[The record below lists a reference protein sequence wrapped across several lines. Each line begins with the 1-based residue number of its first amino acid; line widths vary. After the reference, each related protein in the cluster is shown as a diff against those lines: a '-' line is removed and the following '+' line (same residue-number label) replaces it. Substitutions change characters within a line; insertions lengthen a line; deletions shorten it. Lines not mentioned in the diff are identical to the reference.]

1 MTEDPSANESVT
13 IQLPRVLA
21 QVTGGARQFRVRGR
35 TLRQA
40 LDALIEQ
47 QPGLGYHLFDEA
59 GQMRRHILCFCNDEY
74 RRGRDG
80 LEVPVAAGDTITILN
95 SVSGG

>member
-1 MTEDPSANESVT
+1 MSDASRVT
-13 IQLPRVLA
+13 VQLPRVLA
-21 QVTGGARQFRVRGR
+21 QVTGGARHFEVPAG
-35 TLRQA
+35 TLRQV
-40 LDALIEQ
+40 LDGLIEQ

-59 GQMRRHILCFCNDEY
+59 GVMRRHILCFCNEEY

-80 LEVPVAAGDTITILN
+80 LDVPVRAGDRVTILN

>member
-1 MTEDPSANESVT
+1 MVT
-13 IQLPRVLA
+13 IRLPRVLA
-21 QVTGGARQFRVRGR
+21 QVTGGLRQFRVDGG
-35 TLRQA
+35 TLREA
-40 LDALIEQ
+40 LDDLLVK
-47 QPGLGYHLFDEA
+47 QPGLAYHLFDEA

-80 LEVPVAAGDTITILN
+80 LEVPVRPGDVITILN